1 MDINVKF
8 DHTQTDFHDCLG
20 VSKYE
25 MHYVKAAIVFET
37 IASATKVVEFY
48 NSPKEAPQDLTT
60 ISGNLERC
68 LKHCKTD
75 GQKIYLLLHFQTGHR
90 GTHEALEEAS
100 KSAKDEIT
108 LKGGDV
114 GSILKNL
121 VNVLKT
127 EGMRHTIAQ
136 IKKCNYDFEKFVET
150 TLPEEGFGKDK
161 DNFKDIDDMLNG
173 ILGKDE

>member
-1 MDINVKF
+1 MDITVKF
-8 DHTQTDFHDCLG
+8 DHTQTDFSACLG
-20 VSKYE
+20 LSKYE

-48 NSPKEAPQDLTT
+48 DSPKDAPQELTT

-75 GQKIYLLLHFQTGHR
+75 GQKIYLLLHFQAGHR

-100 KSAKDEIT
+100 KSSKKESM
-108 LKGGDV
+108 LKGDDL
-114 GSILKNL
+114 GS
-121 VNVLKT
+121 VLKSLVDVLKS

-136 IKKCNYDFEKFVET
+136 IRKCNYDFDKFVET
-150 TLPEEGFGKDK
+150 TLPEEGFAKDK
-161 DNFKDIDDMLNG
+161 DSFKDIDDMLND